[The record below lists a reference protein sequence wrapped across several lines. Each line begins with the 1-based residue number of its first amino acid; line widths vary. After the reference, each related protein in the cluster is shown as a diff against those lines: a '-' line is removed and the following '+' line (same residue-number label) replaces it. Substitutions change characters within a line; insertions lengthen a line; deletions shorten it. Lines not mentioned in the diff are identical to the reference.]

1 MNKLTKANSKL
12 SISENEYIN
21 LLQTAKTQIDA
32 GRTTIALQVN
42 STANTTYW
50 NLGKLL
56 YESKIEG
63 GYGSGVI
70 KRLSVD
76 LKNDYPDMGLSPRN
90 LWNMKL
96 FYERYKDSEQK
107 LLHAV
112 ALLQWGH
119 NLLLINKKLSDQ
131 ETFYYATESIK
142 KNWKRDLLL
151 NAIKMDMYSAHK
163 NEIRDNNFEQTL
175 PALQAEQA
183 NEILRDSYNL
193 GFLNVTQPIAEL
205 ELEKRLVEKIKT
217 FMLEL
222 GTGFTFID
230 NQHHLEYN
238 NKEYFVDM
246 LFFNRKLKCLVAID
260 LKIGEFKSEYVGK
273 MNMYLSLLDKLEKE
287 KDENQSIGIILC
299 AEKDH
304 LDVEIALQDV
314 HKPIAVADYELIVPK
329 KELQTLVLEEMNR
342 TVEDAAELSMPSV
355 KDAAELRVPNINNT
369 TKSAHMKKFQKTKK
383 D

>member
-1 MNKLTKANSKL
+1 MKELAKSKAKMP
-12 SISENEYIN
+12 ITENEYTD
-21 LLQTAKTQIDA
+21 LLKTARTQIDA
-32 GRTTIALQVN
+32 GRSTIALQVN

-56 YESKIEG
+56 HERKIEG
-63 GYGSGVI
+63 GYGSSVI
-70 KRLSVD
+70 ERLSVD
-76 LKNDYPDMGLSPRN
+76 LKKDYPDMGLSPRN
-90 LWNMKL
+90 LWYMKQ
-96 FYERYKDSEQK
+96 FFERYCDSDIK
-107 LLHAV
+107 LQRCVAV
-112 ALLQWGH
+112 LSWRKIV
-119 NLLLINKKLSDQ
+119 LLINKKLSDQ
-131 ETFYYATESIK
+131 ETFYYATETVK
-142 KNWKRDLLL
+142 KNWNKDFLL

-163 NEIRDNNFEQTL
+163 NEIRDNNFAQTL

-183 NEILRDSYNL
+183 NEILQDSYNL
-193 GFLNVTQPIAEL
+193 GFLNVTEPIAEL

-287 KDENQSIGIILC
+287 DDENQSIGIILC

-314 HKPIAVADYELIVPK
+314 NKPIAVADYELIVPK
-329 KELQTLVLEEMNR
+329 KELQTLVLEEMNK
-342 TVEDAAELSMPSV
+342 TVEDAAKSKLPSV
-355 KDAAELRVPNINNT
+355 EDAAKSAT
-369 TKSAHMKKFQKTKK
+369 TKKQQKKKK